1 MRMADLVNGGFFAL
15 ALGLSAYGGG
25 LGTGRGLPVDRRGPE
40 LVAAL
45 RPETLADGTRVLRD
59 AGGEPVKLAH
69 YTRIVSGSIIA
80 DRVLAE
86 LCEPTRI
93 AAVTDFGAEKSS
105 FAHRLHGKS
114 TLPSR
119 AGIELVLAQKPDL
132 YLVNNL
138 VDPGYVARL
147 REQGIAVFDLGH
159 MRGVDTMLAN
169 VRTIGWL
176 VGAPERGEAYAQAL
190 AGRLSRLAPVG
201 DAARP
206 TGLYVS
212 VYGDKIFGG
221 AARTSFHDVLT
232 YAGLSDVAAARGL
245 DGWPELSAES
255 VLALDPEVLLT
266 KPGMGA
272 VLCRHSGLSQLR
284 ICRGEGRIIELP
296 GPLLDDPGPA
306 ILEASEALKAA
317 LAPP

>member
-1 MRMADLVNGGFFAL
+1 MRLADLINASFFAL
-15 ALGLSAYGGG
+15 ALGLSAFGGG

-40 LVAAL
+40 LVAAI
-45 RPETLADGTRVLRD
+45 RPETRADGARVLRD
-59 AGGEPVKLAH
+59 AGGEPVELAH

-93 AAVTDFGAEKSS
+93 AAVTDFGAEKST
-105 FAHRLHGKS
+105 FAHRLHGKRV
-114 TLPSR
+114 LPSR

-132 YLVNNL
+132 YIVNNL

-159 MRGVDTMLAN
+159 MRGVETMLAN
-169 VRTIGWL
+169 IRSIGWL
-176 VGAPERGEAYAQAL
+176 VGAPERGEAYAGAL
-190 AGRLSRLAPVG
+190 QSRLARLAPPG
-201 DAARP
+201 PEKRP
-206 TGLYVS
+206 KALYVS

-232 YAGLSDVAAARGL
+232 YAGLDDAAAAEGL
-245 DGWPELSAES
+245 DGWPELSAEH
-255 VLALDPEVLLT
+255 VLKLDPEVLLT

-272 VLCRHSGLSQLR
+272 VLCRHSGLSQTR

-296 GPLLDDPGPA
+296 GPMLDDPGPG
-306 ILEASEALKAA
+306 ILEASEALRDA
-317 LAPP
+317 LNPP